1 MSLAKAAVTGTVY
14 KTPKTGYTQNNIAVS
29 DFVMNIGTD
38 EELLVRVISKRQAL
52 NDVVSNLSK
61 NQRVLVAGR
70 LQTGTSQRE
79 DGSEKKVFEI
89 DASTIEIIDG
99 SASSYSSSASSSED
113 IIQFGEMEQSAPDNT
128 DVLMDDEEVPF

>member
-29 DFVMNIGTD
+29 DFVLNIGTTD
-38 EELLVRVISKRQAL
+38 ELLVRVISKRQAL
-52 NDVVSNLSK
+52 NDVISNLSK

-70 LQTGTSQRE
+70 LQTGTSQRD
-79 DGSEKKVFEI
+79 DGTEKKVFEI
-89 DASTIEIIDG
+89 EASTIEIIDA
-99 SASSYSSSASSSED
+99 SAPQAPVSSSEE
-113 IIQFGEMEQSAPDNT
+113 ILQFGEMETEANT

>member
-14 KTPKTGYTQNNIAVS
+14 KAPKTGYTQNNIAVS
-29 DFVMNIGTD
+29 DFVMNIGTE

-52 NDVVSNLSK
+52 NDIVSNLTK

-89 DASTIEIIDG
+89 DASTIELIDG
-99 SASSYSSSASSSED
+99 SSSSYSASSNNNED
-113 IIQFGEMEQSAPDNT
+113 IIQFGEMEQPSADNT

>member
-14 KTPKTGYTQNNIAVS
+14 KTPKTGYTQSNIAVS
-29 DFVMNIGTD
+29 DFVLNIGTT

-52 NDVVSNLSK
+52 TDVVSSLTK

-79 DGSEKKVFEI
+79 DGTEKKVFEI
-89 DASTIEIIDG
+89 DASTIEIIDA
-99 SASSYSSSASSSED
+99 SAPQAPVNSSED
-113 IIQFGEMEQSAPDNT
+113 ILQFGEMESNT